1 MRYPVGILG
10 NETEF
15 KKYWYLAQRFNSP
28 PGHDGVDIN
37 LQTGGNT
44 DLGEPLYAIADGSI
58 RYIHNH
64 HPDKLFG
71 LHFALEIQG
80 PWGTR
85 WAHYAHC
92 DPRDF
97 PQEPQVVRE
106 GQMIARLGKT
116 GTQLAHLHFSILKV
130 EPDTIGGI
138 DTVSYAYKTLMP
150 YWEDP
155 VKFIQQWMQPVS
167 PEVTIVSEAEVL
179 RDEVAT
185 LQAELGRLRSL
196 ILNWYTEWG
205 QNGMHDAFHAL
216 MKEAKEMERRP

>member
-138 DTVSYAYKTLMP
+138 DTVSYAYKTLMA

-155 VKFIQQWMQPVS
+155 VKFIQQWMLVETPQPAAS
-167 PEVTIVSEAEVL
+167 PIATNEGLMRVIAE
-179 RDEVAT
+179 
-185 LQAELGRLRSL
+185 QKQEL
-196 ILNWYTEWG
+196 E
-205 QNGMHDAFHAL
+205 
-216 MKEAKEMERRP
+216 EAKDMKRRLVKTIEDR

>member
-92 DPRDF
+92 DPKDF

-138 DTVSYAYKTLMP
+138 DTVSYTYKTLMA

-155 VKFIQQWMQPVS
+155 VKFFEKWVQPTS
-167 PEVTIVSEAEVL
+167 SAAMHMDKDAEIARL
-179 RDEVAT
+179 K
-185 LQAELGRLRSL
+185 QEL
-196 ILNWYTEWG
+196 E
-205 QNGMHDAFHAL
+205 
-216 MKEAKEMERRP
+216 EAKDMKRRLVKTIEDLLRILEGE

>member
-80 PWGTR
+80 PWGIR

-92 DPRDF
+92 DPKDF

-138 DTVSYAYKTLMP
+138 HTVSYAYKTLMA

-155 VKFIQQWMQPVS
+155 VKFFEKWVQPTS
-167 PEVTIVSEAEVL
+167 SAAMHMDKDAEIARL
-179 RDEVAT
+179 K
-185 LQAELGRLRSL
+185 QEL
-196 ILNWYTEWG
+196 E
-205 QNGMHDAFHAL
+205 
-216 MKEAKEMERRP
+216 EAKDMKRRLVKTIEDLLRILEGE